1 MIMINDKV
9 DGLRK
14 CNEPKS
20 GSHLP
25 LICILQF
32 CGILIQH
39 FTHLKNP
46 NYVGSINFFPISIA
60 AMCNE

>member
-25 LICILQF
+25 LICILRNF
-32 CGILIQH
+32 
-39 FTHLKNP
+39 NP
-46 NYVGSINFFPISIA
+46 TFYTSEKSKLCRKYQLLSNFDCS
-60 AMCNE
+60 NV